1 MALAAHKY
9 SAWHVEPHIEHV
21 VGIASL
27 RGWLHGSWGLLFS
40 HADDFAS
47 YGFEADRWLVHVRD
61 AFESATVRPI
71 ALMSCDEEHFDENLL
86 QTWIGDLDGGALA
99 LRWADVRRLS
109 ARLQERERT
118 LFSAIVFA
126 TTRFVMI
133 VDESL
138 HLRRTFAYS
147 PGDQLPSPIELA
159 TMAARLRSAENEDR
173 GCTVYYVHPTQVSPL
188 R

>member
-1 MALAAHKY
+1 MALAAHAY
-9 SAWHVEPHIEHV
+9 SACHIEPHIGPAI
-21 VGIASL
+21 GIASL

-61 AFESATVRPI
+61 AFESAAVRPI
-71 ALMSCDEEHFDENLL
+71 ALMSCDKEYFDEDLL
-86 QTWIGDLDGGALA
+86 QTWIADVDGGALA
-99 LRWADVRRLS
+99 LRRADVRRLS

-118 LFSAIVFA
+118 LFSAIVSA
-126 TTRFVMI
+126 TARFVMI

-147 PGDQLPSPIELA
+147 PGDRLPSPIELA
-159 TMAARLRSAENEDR
+159 TMAARLRSAQSEGR
-173 GCTVYYVHPTQVSPL
+173 GRTVYYVRATRVD
-188 R
+188 